1 MTGGKDL
8 GKRKGVAI
16 DYLTGHGREWILVC
30 DEGRRPLSFFRA
42 KRRRG
47 SPLGTRTKAKVVE
60 PTAVYTYGGLTREP
74 GSRTPATTVYMPPL
88 RVYALSLTG
97 HQVLFSWYPRCHD
110 RPSPDSGD

>member
-74 GSRTPATTVYMPPL
+74 GSRTPATTG
-88 RVYALSLTG
+88 VYASSTCVRALSHGPPGT
-97 HQVLFSWYPRCHD
+97 LFVVPAM
-110 RPSPDSGD
+110 P